1 VFSSKLKI
9 TVLEFNFYTY
19 YFNEAPLP
27 VGVCLPQIIKKCGL
41 VLFNPIGCFLFQ
53 SLTQGVHCGLVPLS
67 LMGVGHCDRVLPQ
80 VL

>member
-1 VFSSKLKI
+1 MFSSKLKI
-9 TVLEFNFYTY
+9 TALKFIFYTS
-19 YFNEAPLP
+19 YFNEVPLP
-27 VGVCLPQIIKKCGL
+27 VGACLPQIIKKCGL